1 MYVYDKSSQHA
12 ITSRQTESL
21 NTYMYY
27 NYNLHVNYF

>member
-21 NTYMYY
+21 NTYY